1 MMRREIVAVSLLLGT
16 SITLM
21 VSAPA
26 EAQQVCSAEKAKKR
40 GFGRLMTGLK
50 GSIGGA
56 LRGDGNLASDLAGT
70 AQASVEAAAA
80 CVPPDASEA
89 RSSRPAARQSEGSVA
104 AAPKPAVA
112 AARYP
117 SQAITIPQH
126 WKAAKEA
133 YDEFGKVRCT
143 GCEGG
148 YAYSGWPSWPRDEF
162 DGKYGGSE
170 TRLSRLPVGHV
181 HRWTANGFSGS
192 LTVNA
197 EEEHEGFKCRR
208 MTYRLEK
215 DGRDAER
222 PSLMCFGHQ
231 NQFASKESWVGVF

>member
-1 MMRREIVAVSLLLGT
+1 MRREFLAVGLLIAAT
-16 SITLM
+16 STI
-21 VSAPA
+21 AIA
-26 EAQQVCSAEKAKKR
+26 EQADAQQVCSTEKAKKR

-70 AQASVEAAAA
+70 ARASAEAAAT

-89 RSSRPAARQSEGSVA
+89 GSSRPAARQADDGRA
-104 AAPKPAVA
+104 AAPKQAVA

-117 SQAITIPQH
+117 SQAITIPLH

-133 YDEFGKVRCT
+133 YDEFSKVRCDD
-143 GCEGG
+143 CEGG
-148 YAYSGWPSWPRDEF
+148 YAYSGRPEWPRDEF
-162 DGKYGGSE
+162 EGKYGANE
-170 TRLSRLPVGHV
+170 IRLSRLPVGHV
-181 HRWTANGFSGS
+181 HRWTSNGFSGT

-208 MTYRLEK
+208 MTYRLDK
-215 DGRDAER
+215 NGKNAER
-222 PSLMCFGHQ
+222 PGLLCLGHQ
-231 NQFASKESWVGVF
+231 NQFAGKETWVSVF